1 MHQSQTDPQHAAVI
15 LAKAGMK
22 SGPEITIRLAVFR
35 SHEICHRPLS
45 ATPPLHARRGTALGA
60 PAAGRV
66 AGQPLTRGLEAVKT
80 KTMRVTLPLCA

>member
-1 MHQSQTDPQHAAVI
+1 
-15 LAKAGMK
+15 MK
-22 SGPEITIRLAVFR
+22 SANRE
-35 SHEICHRPLS
+35 PLS

-80 KTMRVTLPLCA
+80 KTMLRVTLPLCA

>member
-1 MHQSQTDPQHAAVI
+1 
-15 LAKAGMK
+15 MK
-22 SGPEITIRLAVFR
+22 SANRE
-35 SHEICHRPLS
+35 PLS